1 MAASTSTPYDI
12 LRVKKGST
20 EYQVRV
26 AYRARIHEYTQDR
39 LKASGKRTITA
50 EDFRLICRSYEILSD
65 RDKHKKYDETGKWES
80 ELPFAQYTLQQLAA
94 EPELAEQ
101 LKSRLQ
107 KGSLRMMDARDLN
120 AEHTTLYCAA
130 RACNLDAVYYLAEQG
145 ANPDLAQRGG
155 STALHV
161 CSFYGHPEMV
171 RCLLESGA
179 DYRKK
184 NSGGSTP
191 EDECYNDDV
200 RQVFIELK
208 EKHYVQTAA
217 DQLDWLKKNIN
228 SVKHI
233 DEEYHVQR
241 QTLLQCASKKGYLDI
256 VRWLIESCNA
266 NIDLVDVNLNSALH
280 LAAYGGH
287 EAVVEYLLDRGAN
300 PLLLNKWC
308 MTAEKEG
315 AFHPEKIP
323 NLFELM
329 RKRNMYDMA
338 AKGVAWWFQYY
349 FGDKSPNEVN
359 DKGINLLYVACR
371 HGKNEVAEWLLNKG
385 ADVNLKL
392 LYDSQSTPLH
402 GAVYNEHISTVELLL
417 AHGANVS
424 LKNFHGST
432 PIDDAK
438 SDEMT
443 KLLRRYR
450 TDLEENKFFSVY
462 LYGDGKTTGDKPL
475 ATLQLTCDASYNNLV
490 AAMPDEMR
498 KTYTNFSMA
507 RRPLNFDQDGIT
519 IVSSACRARYV
530 NTKFI
535 QLPLCLTAHERS
547 RYGNSGYVFRQEPPN
562 HNTRDVHGKFLSKC
576 ESSSMK
582 IRGQLAEKQNFI
594 FGDLSFTFPENC
606 ANEDLAINI
615 DYIISPDYDL
625 FKLQECVCF
634 FITKYKDSKVNL
646 NDMPIVS
653 YNGEPH
659 ARLYNWVSP
668 TPYWFT
674 YRTRQTRLIA
684 IGETHAFV
692 RHVEIIPSQLSL
704 PPDMFIP
711 GGIGRPLKIRDT
723 PVYCKCLKIREH
735 NKAEFPH
742 VAYHGTNIKAIESIL
757 MDGIVMPSTVV
768 CSGLRV
774 CPPNNHIARGV
785 KAFGVE
791 DFSNGIFVTPSIHYC
806 SDPAYGVQFQ
816 HDDESLI
823 AVLECTV
830 KDKSFTRYKCTVP
843 NYVAHPDDDINN
855 IEWRLSNP
863 AELEII
869 SVLFIPL
876 VTSITE
882 TAQARAKKFAVDK

>member
-12 LRVKKGST
+12 LRVKKGSN

-26 AYRARIHEYTQDR
+26 AYRARIHEYKQDR
-39 LKASGKRTITA
+39 LKTSGKRTNTA
-50 EDFRLICRSYEILSD
+50 EDFRLICRSYETLSD
-65 RDKHKKYDETGKWES
+65 RDKHKNYDETAKWEPD
-80 ELPFAQYTLQQLAA
+80 LPVTQYTLQQLAA

-107 KGSLRMMDARDLN
+107 KASLRMMDARDSN
-120 AEHTTLYCAA
+120 TGHTALYCAA
-130 RACNLDAVYYLAEQG
+130 RACNLDAVYYLTEQG
-145 ANPDLAQRGG
+145 ANPDIAQRGG

-161 CSFYGHPEMV
+161 SSFYGHPEMV

-179 DYRKK
+179 DYRKT
-184 NSGGSTP
+184 NSGGNTP
-191 EDECYNDDV
+191 EVESYNEDV
-200 RQVFIELK
+200 RKVFIELK
-208 EKHYVQTAA
+208 ETHYVQTAA

-233 DEEYHVQR
+233 DEEYYMQR

-256 VRWLIESCNA
+256 VRWLIESCEA
-266 NIDLVDVNLNSALH
+266 NIDLVDANLNSALH

-287 EAVVEYLLDRGAN
+287 EAVVEYLLNRGAN

-315 AFHPEKIP
+315 ASRPEKIP
-323 NLFELM
+323 NLFESM
-329 RKRNMYDMA
+329 RKRDMYEMA
-338 AKGVAWWFQYY
+338 ANGVAWWFQYY

-371 HGKNEVAEWLLNKG
+371 NGKNEVAEWLLDRG
-385 ADVNLKL
+385 SDVNLKL
-392 LYDSQSTPLH
+392 LYNSQSTPLH
-402 GAVYNEHISTVELLL
+402 GAVYYEHISTVELLL
-417 AHGANVS
+417 EHGADVNI
-424 LKNFHGST
+424 KNFHGST

-438 SDEMT
+438 SDEMR

-450 TDLEENKFFSVY
+450 TNLEENKFFSVH

-490 AAMPDEMR
+490 AAMSNEM
-498 KTYTNFSMA
+498 KAKYPNFSMA
-507 RRPLNFDQDGIT
+507 RRPLNFDKDDT
-519 IVSSACRARYV
+519 TVLSSACRARYV

-535 QLPLCLTAHERS
+535 QLPLCLTAHEKL
-547 RYGNSGYVFRQEPPN
+547 RYANSGHIFRQEPPN
-562 HNTRDVHGKFLSKC
+562 HNTRDIHAKFLSKC
-576 ESSSMK
+576 ESSPMK
-582 IRGQLAEKQNFI
+582 IRGQLAEKQKFI

-606 ANEDLAINI
+606 ANEDLVINI

-625 FKLQECVCF
+625 FKLKECVCF
-634 FITKYKDSKVNL
+634 FITKYKDSKTKL
-646 NDMPIVS
+646 NDMPVVS

-668 TPYWFT
+668 TPYWFS

-692 RHVEIIPSQLSL
+692 RHIEIIPSLLSL

-711 GGIGRPLKIRDT
+711 AGIGKPLKIRDT
-723 PVYCKCLKIREH
+723 PVYCKCLQIREH

-742 VAYHGTNIKAIESIL
+742 IAYHGTNIKAIESIL

-768 CSGLRV
+768 SSGLRI

-806 SDPAYGVQFQ
+806 SDPTYGVQFQ
-816 HDDESLI
+816 YDDESLI

-830 KDKSFTRYKCTVP
+830 KDKSFAAYKCTVP
-843 NYVAHPDDDINN
+843 NYVAHADDNIDA

-876 VTSITE
+876 VTSVTQ
-882 TAQARAKKFAVDK
+882 TAEARAKKLVTDK